1 MRLKII
7 CFTILASLF
16 AIGAFAQKSTS
27 MKATRLYND
36 IVKADSL
43 LFSAFNNCDC

>member
-16 AIGAFAQKSTS
+16 AIGAFAQKSPS
-27 MKATRLYND
+27 MEATQLYHEV
-36 IVKADSL
+36 VKVDSL